1 MVSAGA
7 LTIFSGKIFLIL
19 RLSRSAERSKRIF
32 HGKGR
37 KDKIQSFPQRRAFV
51 ESGAATAVFLHD
63 STRENGI
70 PERPQTLR
78 YSKII
83 NIFSLIYA
91 QSNAERILNRP
102 TQ

>member
-1 MVSAGA
+1 MPKTFPPPPKAVP
-7 LTIFSGKIFLIL
+7 LGKVA
-19 RLSRSAERSKRIF
+19 SPQAMTE
-32 HGKGR
+32 GV
-37 KDKIQSFPQRRAFV
+37 FPQRCAFA
-51 ESGAATAVFLHD
+51 ESGAVTAVFLHN

-91 QSNAERILNRP
+91 QSNAERIPNRP